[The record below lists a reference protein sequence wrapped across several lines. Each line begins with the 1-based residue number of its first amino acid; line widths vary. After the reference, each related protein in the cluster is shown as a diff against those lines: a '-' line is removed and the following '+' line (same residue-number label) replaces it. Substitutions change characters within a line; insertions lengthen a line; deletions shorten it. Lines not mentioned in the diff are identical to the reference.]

1 MKIFSSNTTLMKL
14 IQPIDAHY
22 QPAQIESI
30 FSLLKK
36 LSESAHIFLKVNGQS
51 ANNKEASVVLAEK
64 IIDTL
69 KIVEKTQSFL
79 QQNSNTDVLSLPL
92 SEKYRCLLKDLRFGY
107 MAMKNGK
114 SYGHHY
120 TCYVES
126 ANSTPPQSKIIRLA
140 QEFADI
146 STALPIEHTNAIF
159 VRCDENRVDLL
170 KAVIMGASDT
180 PYAHGAFEFDIFFED
195 TYPNFP
201 PKVNLITTG
210 SCQVR
215 FNPNLYA
222 CGKVCLS
229 LLGTWRGNASENWDP
244 KLSTLLQVLVSIQA
258 IIMSDD
264 VYFNEPGFES
274 EAGTKEGQDK
284 NEAYSNIVRYC
295 NIQYAMID

>member
-1 MKIFSSNTTLMKL
+1 MKL

-36 LSESAHIFLKVNGQS
+36 LSESAHIFLKVNGQNV
-51 ANNKEASVVLAEK
+51 NNKEASVVLAEK

-126 ANSTPPQSKIIRLA
+126 ANSTPPSAVSNPATAKKTKNSPATKKKQPVTPSRGSQRAVAKSIRYSGS
-140 QEFADI
+140 I
-146 STALPIEHTNAIF
+146 SRVIASSLP
-159 VRCDENRVDLL
+159 
-170 KAVIMGASDT
+170 
-180 PYAHGAFEFDIFFED
+180 
-195 TYPNFP
+195 
-201 PKVNLITTG
+201 
-210 SCQVR
+210 
-215 FNPNLYA
+215 
-222 CGKVCLS
+222 
-229 LLGTWRGNASENWDP
+229 
-244 KLSTLLQVLVSIQA
+244 
-258 IIMSDD
+258 
-264 VYFNEPGFES
+264 
-274 EAGTKEGQDK
+274 
-284 NEAYSNIVRYC
+284 
-295 NIQYAMID
+295 